1 MPALLALTAAVLIGA
16 GLSLQHRAAAAED
29 PHAAMDPRLVLR
41 LLHRKTWLL
50 GMAVGVSGFAFE
62 AMAIG
67 SGRLV
72 LVEPIMACSVLF
84 ALFLSARNAR
94 RPLGGREWRGV
105 AATVVGVGGFIAIAS
120 PSQGPDPSPAVPWLV
135 PIGLFAGLVVVGV
148 LAARHLDG
156 ERRGVLLAALAG
168 LGFGTASSLIKLVT
182 DVADAGGAGDVF
194 GHWSLYVWMA
204 VSPTAFLLQQ
214 SALHVTH
221 LGAALPATSTL
232 SPSTSCILGAVMFG
246 EQIRGGWAIPAEVVL
261 VALMLVGVATLS
273 SSPIIE
279 GDVEPDPGPD
289 AAVPPPV
296 PPPAIA

>member
-1 MPALLALTAAVLIGA
+1 MPAVLALVAAVLIGT

-41 LLHRKTWLL
+41 LVRRATWL
-50 GMAVGVSGFAFE
+50 VGIGVGFAGFAFE

-72 LVEPIMACSVLF
+72 LVEPIMACSVVF
-84 ALFLSARNAR
+84 ALFLSARHSR
-94 RPLGGREWRGV
+94 RRLGRREWRGV
-105 AATVVGVGGFIAIAS
+105 ATTVVGVGGFIAVAS
-120 PSQGPDPSPAVPWLV
+120 PSAGVDTSPAVPWLV
-135 PIGLFAGLVVVGV
+135 PLGLFAALALVGIVV
-148 LAARHLDG
+148 ARGLDG

-182 DVADAGGAGDVF
+182 DVADGGGAGDVF
-194 GHWSLYVWMA
+194 GHWSLYVWML

-214 SALHVTH
+214 SALHATH

-232 SPSTSCILGAVMFG
+232 SPSTSCILGALMFG

-261 VALMLVGVATLS
+261 IALMLVGVATLA

-279 GDVEPDPGPD
+279 GDVDDPLDPLPP
-289 AAVPPPV
+289 AAV
-296 PPPAIA
+296 A